1 MLCIPFVFLT
11 GRNIMSK
18 WIAKLFQTK
27 PNANDIVRFI
37 RTEYRSDTEHL
48 RDEDVLHYYD
58 HIMNA
63 QRRT

>member
-1 MLCIPFVFLT
+1 
-11 GRNIMSK
+11 MSK

-63 QRRT
+63 KRRT

>member
-1 MLCIPFVFLT
+1 
-11 GRNIMSK
+11 MSK

-27 PNANDIVRFI
+27 PNANDIVHFI

-48 RDEDVLHYYD
+48 GDEDVLHYYD

-63 QRRT
+63 KRRT